1 MDQQLILNAAH
12 MKGKCFALAF
22 STIGRWIILNREVG
36 SFSESNITDDFRFEN
51 QKRSSNI
58 FRNHPK

>member
-36 SFSESNITDDFRFEN
+36 SFSEYNITDDFLFEN
-51 QKRSSNI
+51 QKKSSNI
-58 FRNHPK
+58 FPNQPK